1 MREFESG
8 ATRDSNDDKLDYS
21 GFLSPSAIKVFAAY
35 MHKHRVQA
43 DGSLRAS
50 DNWKKGI
57 PIPAYF
63 ESWIRHTID
72 FWDAYE
78 RGDLAACDDLAC
90 AIWFNMQGFLH
101 ERAKSAGAEACWK
114 QNVAQEDFTFTPIT
128 AADLRAC
135 SWCGRLGGHSPE
147 CVVRDWVEKL

>member
-1 MREFESG
+1 MRTFDSG
-8 ATRDSNDDKLDYS
+8 ATRDTNDDKPDYS
-21 GFLSPSAIKVFAAY
+21 GFLSPSAIKAFGAY

-101 ERAKSAGAEACWK
+101 EREKTKAKPSIFEC
-114 QNVAQEDFTFTPIT
+114 
-128 AADLRAC
+128 
-135 SWCGRLGGHSPE
+135 CGNQALGIYCEVCMQQGRCMFKP
-147 CVVRDWVEKL
+147 

>member
-1 MREFESG
+1 MRTFDTG
-8 ATRDSNDDKLDYS
+8 ATRDSNETKFDYS

-101 ERAKSAGAEACWK
+101 ERAK
-114 QNVAQEDFTFTPIT
+114 AQPKEDFNFTHIKDYGYHVAPT
-128 AADLRAC
+128 ASLQICGCEICLAEIQRRA
-135 SWCGRLGGHSPE
+135 GR
-147 CVVRDWVEKL
+147 